1 MRSQMKGEFAAKE
14 EVIAYTFLHIIKV
27 SVHSKHEK
35 IVLKV
40 KLEKYVQY
48 IQAMG

>member
-1 MRSQMKGEFAAKE
+1 MKGKCAAKE
-14 EVIAYTFLHIIKV
+14 EVIAYAFLHKIKI